1 MPLATLDE
9 FVGTLHH
16 LPLLPPDWRD
26 QLPALRERF
35 PDVVALGE
43 ELIRLGALT
52 PFQADRVAR
61 GRACDLVLGGY
72 VLIGRLGEGGAGQV
86 FKAWDPEHARFAA
99 LKVLRAEMV
108 ADPETVGRFHREI
121 SVSRGLPP
129 HPNLIAALDAGRVGE
144 THFLAM
150 EYAEGTD
157 LERLVKRS
165 GPLPVERACE
175 YARQAAL
182 GLQHAHEHGLVH
194 RDVKPSNFLVT
205 GPDAGTVKLLDLG
218 LARLHAAA
226 GEQRDTFM
234 TSDGSATLGTVD
246 YQAPEQALDFH
257 AADTRADVY
266 SLGCTLFYLLT
277 GEPPFGA
284 GPLATKLMK
293 HQQAEPPD
301 LAAVRPDAP
310 PALAAIVR
318 RMLAKAPADRFPTPG
333 EVAAALDAVLRPP
346 PPPEPKPAQNQK
358 KKKRVPLALAAVGG
372 AALALGLLYAAL
384 PSSPSRPVS
393 DAEPPAPPPAPARP
407 KTPPPPQSDGIEATV
422 PEAAEYQLV
431 YDLNLARLGKDI
443 VYDAD
448 RRSRVV
454 RPFDRVAYFIELRK
468 ADGEPQYLYVSMGAF
483 TPDAGQ
489 IGVPTA
495 ASGAAFQTRVAGM
508 NVYSN
513 VAGVATGT
521 GLTGGNIEF
530 WSSNYGPGNGAK
542 VPNADSGKYDFGDQ
556 PTGPQDG
563 HGCMQVHNYAAKQT
577 LFAVNKWR
585 AGPDKAEIGIGN
597 NPKGNPDWT
606 FTESGGSYRTKRLR
620 VLVRCR

>member
-9 FVGTLHH
+9 FVAALHH
-16 LPLLPPDWRD
+16 LPVLPPDWKAR
-26 QLPALRERF
+26 LPALRDQF
-35 PDVVALGE
+35 PDVRALGE

-61 GRACDLVLGGY
+61 GRAGELVLGGY
-72 VLIGRLGEGGAGQV
+72 AVIERLGEGGAGQV
-86 FKAWDPEHARFAA
+86 YKAWDAEHSRFAA
-99 LKVLRAEMV
+99 LKVLRAELV

-121 SVSRGLPP
+121 CVSRGLPP
-129 HPNLIAALDAGRVGE
+129 HPNLIATLDAGRVGE
-144 THFLAM
+144 AHFLAM

-157 LERLVKRS
+157 LERLVKQS

-277 GEPPFGA
+277 GEPPFGT

-310 PALAAIVR
+310 PALAALVR
-318 RMLAKAPADRFPTPG
+318 RMLAKAPADRFATPG

-346 PPPEPKPAQNQK
+346 PARNPDPKRSRLPVA
-358 KKKRVPLALAAVGG
+358 VAAVVAG
-372 AALALGLLYAAL
+372 AALAVGLVYAAL
-384 PSSPSRPVS
+384 PASPARSVEEP
-393 DAEPPAPPPAPARP
+393 EPPAAPPKAKP
-407 KTPPPPQSDGIEATV
+407 KPPPQSDGIEAMV

-431 YDLNLARLGKDI
+431 YDLNLARLGRD
-443 VYDAD
+443 VAYDAD
-448 RRSRVV
+448 RRSRVA
-454 RPFDRVAYFIELRK
+454 RPFDRVAYFLELRK
-468 ADGEPQYLYVSMGAF
+468 ADGEAQYLYVSMAAF
-483 TPDAGQ
+483 TTDAGQ
-489 IGVPTA
+489 VGVPTA
-495 ASGAAFQTRVAGM
+495 GGAVFQTRVASM

-513 VAGVATGT
+513 VPGVVTGT
-521 GLTGGNIEF
+521 GIATGNIEF

-556 PTGPQDG
+556 PSGPHDG
-563 HGCMQVHNYAAKQT
+563 HGSMQVHNYGAKQT

-585 AGPDKAEIGIGN
+585 AGPDRAEIGIGN

-620 VLVRCR
+620 VLVRCP

>member
-9 FVGTLHH
+9 FVGTLRH

-43 ELIRLGALT
+43 ELIRLGVLT

-61 GRACDLVLGGY
+61 GRAGDLVLGGY
-72 VLIGRLGEGGAGQV
+72 VLIGRLGEGGTGQV
-86 FKAWDPEHARFAA
+86 FKAWDAEHARFAA
-99 LKVLRAEMV
+99 LKVLRAELV

-121 SVSRGLPP
+121 CVSRGLPP
-129 HPNLIAALDAGRVGE
+129 HPNLIATLDAGRVGE

-165 GPLPVERACE
+165 GPLPVDRACE

-194 RDVKPSNFLVT
+194 RDVKPSNFLVS
-205 GPDAGTVKLLDLG
+205 GPDGATVKLLDLG

-226 GEQRDTFM
+226 GEQQSTFM

-257 AADTRADVY
+257 AADTRADIY

-277 GEPPFGA
+277 GEPPFGV
-284 GPLATKLMK
+284 GPLAAKLMK

-301 LAAVRPDAP
+301 LAAVRPDVP
-310 PALAAIVR
+310 PGLAALVR
-318 RMLAKAPADRFPTPG
+318 RTLAKAPADRFATPG

-346 PPPEPKPAQNQK
+346 PPPPEPKPK
-358 KKKRVPLALAAVGG
+358 PDHTRKRVPVALVAAVGG

-384 PSSPSRPVS
+384 PSSPARPVP
-393 DAEPPAPPPAPARP
+393 DAEKAAPPPAARP
-407 KTPPPPQSDGIEATV
+407 KPPPQSDGIEATV

-431 YDLNLARLGKDI
+431 YDLNLARLGRDI

-448 RRSRVV
+448 RRARVT
-454 RPFDRVAYFIELRK
+454 RPFDRVAYFLELR
-468 ADGEPQYLYVSMGAF
+468 AAGGAAQYLYVSMAAF
-483 TPDAGQ
+483 TTDPGR

-495 ASGAAFQTRVAGM
+495 ASGAVFQTRVAGM

-530 WSSNYGPGNGAK
+530 WPGNYGPENGAN
-542 VPNADSGKYDFGDQ
+542 VPGADPGRYDFGDQ
-556 PTGPQDG
+556 PSGPQDG
-563 HGCMQVHNYAAKQT
+563 HGSMQVHNSAAKQT
-577 LFAVNKWR
+577 LFALNKWR
-585 AGPDKAEIGIGN
+585 AGPDKAELGIGN
-597 NPKGNPDWT
+597 NPEGNPDWT
-606 FTESGGSYRTKRLR
+606 FTESAGRYRTKRLR